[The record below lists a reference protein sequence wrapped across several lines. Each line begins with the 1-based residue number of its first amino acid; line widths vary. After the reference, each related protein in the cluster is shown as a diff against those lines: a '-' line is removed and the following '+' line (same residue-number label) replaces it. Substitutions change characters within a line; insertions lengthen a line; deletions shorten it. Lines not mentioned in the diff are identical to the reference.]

1 MFMLAHYKAGLTAGR
16 PPIQYQLSGH
26 FASGQDK
33 LVLPFD
39 IGFLKTNFLTTA
51 SKDKTVKKHEELGV
65 SDAELEGFL
74 KLLSIDVN
82 AVKFEDQFQAIIESL
97 VKQFGCS
104 PFAAEFFYYNSAL
117 RVIKELAIEPD
128 EALRVTKRT
137 TYIKRIETSSY
148 LFDEDRK

>member
-1 MFMLAHYKAGLTAGR
+1 MFMRAHYKAGLTAGR

-97 VKQFGCS
+97 VKQFEIGRASCR
-104 PFAAEFFYYNSAL
+104 E
-117 RVIKELAIEPD
+117 RVCQ
-128 EALRVTKRT
+128 
-137 TYIKRIETSSY
+137 
-148 LFDEDRK
+148 

>member
-1 MFMLAHYKAGLTAGR
+1 MFMRAHYKAGLTAGR

-97 VKQFGCS
+97 VKQFGRS
-104 PFAAEFFYYNSAL
+104 EEHTS
-117 RVIKELAIEPD
+117 ELQS
-128 EALRVTKRT
+128 LM
-137 TYIKRIETSSY
+137 RISY
-148 LFDEDRK
+148 AVFCLKKKKTQKHI